1 MPSQLHSP
9 VMKKYL
15 KVPLTAL
22 AVALSVSSVSVIN
35 SQPTAA
41 QAQDFFCG
49 TRWATNADVAYPA
62 TMARRH
68 NGDFAIITWTENSRI
83 NDTWTPR
90 KRCQSVSQR
99 FEELNRQGKL
109 QALAVGTVNNQPVIC
124 GLGLGERRCN
134 SNNTLLTVTNGTDPG
149 KFLDNLLNTRTSASG
164 QPVLLNTNDRGRVA
178 IPDEDSNRVVRVSID
193 DIINA
198 HLSIPS
204 SNSQPPQPQPQSER
218 IW

>member
-1 MPSQLHSP
+1 
-9 VMKKYL
+9 MKKYL
-15 KVPLTAL
+15 TVPLTAL

-62 TMARRH
+62 TMVRH
-68 NGDFAIITWTENSRI
+68 RKGNIPIITWTGKRI

-90 KRCQSVSQR
+90 KRCETVSQR

-109 QALAVGTVNNQPVIC
+109 QALGVGRVNNQPVIC
-124 GLGLGERRCN
+124 GLGLGERGCN
-134 SNNTLLTVTNGTDPG
+134 SNNTLLTVTNGTDPYRM
-149 KFLDNLLNTRTSASG
+149 LDGLLNTRINASG
-164 QPVLLNTNDRGRVA
+164 QELYLKGGDPGRVVVNKDSDGVARVDLEA
-178 IPDEDSNRVVRVSID
+178 IYE
-193 DIINA
+193 A
-198 HLSIPS
+198 HLSVS
-204 SNSQPPQPQPQSER
+204 DSHQPQSEP

>member
-1 MPSQLHSP
+1 
-9 VMKKYL
+9 MKKYL

-41 QAQDFFCG
+41 QSRDFFCG
-49 TRWATNADVAYPA
+49 ANWATNADVAYPA
-62 TMARRH
+62 TMVRDR
-68 NGDFAIITWTENSRI
+68 NGRTPIITWTENSRI

-90 KRCQSVSQR
+90 KRCETVSQR

-109 QALAVGTVNNQPVIC
+109 QALGVGRVKNQPVIC
-124 GLGLGERRCN
+124 GLGLGELVCN
-134 SNNTLLTVTNGTDPG
+134 SNNTLLTITNGTDPV
-149 KFLDNLLNTRTSASG
+149 KFLHDLLNTRTSASG
-164 QPVLLNTNDRGRVA
+164 QPVLLNSNDRGRVA
-178 IPDEDSNRVVRVSID
+178 IPEEDSNGVVRVSIE

-198 HLSIPS
+198 QSTPS
-204 SNSQPPQPQPQSER
+204 SNSHPPQPQPQSDP

>member
-1 MPSQLHSP
+1 
-9 VMKKYL
+9 MKKYL
-15 KVPLTAL
+15 RAPLTAL

-49 TRWATNADVAYPA
+49 TKWATNADVAYPA
-62 TMARRH
+62 TMVRSR
-68 NGDFAIITWTENSRI
+68 NGDVPIITWTENSRI

-109 QALAVGTVNNQPVIC
+109 QALGVGRVNNQPVIC
-124 GLGLGERRCN
+124 GLGLGDGGCN
-134 SNNTLLTVTNGTDPG
+134 SNNTLLTVTNGIDPG
-149 KFLDNLLNTRTSASG
+149 RFLENLLNTRSNASG
-164 QPVLLNTNDRGRVA
+164 QVVLLNSNDRGRVA
-178 IPDEDSNRVVRVSID
+178 IPDKDSNGVVRVSID

-204 SNSQPPQPQPQSER
+204 SNSHPQQPQPQPER

>member
-1 MPSQLHSP
+1 
-9 VMKKYL
+9 MKKYL

-49 TRWATNADVAYPA
+49 ARWATNPDVAYPA
-62 TMARRH
+62 TKVRNR
-68 NGDFAIITWTENSRI
+68 NGNIPIIIWTENSRI

-90 KRCQSVSQR
+90 KRCETVSQR
-99 FEELNRQGKL
+99 FEELNRQKRL
-109 QALAVGTVNNQPVIC
+109 QALGVGRVNNQPVIC
-124 GLGLGERRCN
+124 GLGSGELACN
-134 SNNTLLTVTNGTDPG
+134 SNNTLLTVTNGTDPV
-149 KFLDNLLNTRTSASG
+149 KFLHDLLNTRTSASG
-164 QPVLLNTNDRGRVA
+164 QPVLLNSNDRSRVA
-178 IPDEDSNRVVRVSID
+178 IPEEDSNGVVRVSIE

-198 HLSIPS
+198 HSVPS

>member
-1 MPSQLHSP
+1 
-9 VMKKYL
+9 MKKYL

-41 QAQDFFCG
+41 QSQDFFCG
-49 TRWATNADVAYPA
+49 ARWATNPDVAYPA
-62 TMARRH
+62 TMVRNRH
-68 NGDFAIITWTENSRI
+68 GNIPIITWTENSRI

-90 KRCQSVSQR
+90 KRCETVSQR
-99 FEELNRQGKL
+99 FEELNRQKRL
-109 QALAVGTVNNQPVIC
+109 QALGVGRVNNQPVIC
-124 GLGLGERRCN
+124 GLGSGELACN
-134 SNNTLLTVTNGTDPG
+134 SNNTLLTVTNGTDPV
-149 KFLDNLLNTRTSASG
+149 KFLHDLLNTRTSASG
-164 QPVLLNTNDRGRVA
+164 QPVLLNENDRGRVA
-178 IPDEDSNRVVRVSID
+178 IPGKDSNGVVRVSIE

-204 SNSQPPQPQPQSER
+204 SNSHPPQPQPQSGR

>member
-1 MPSQLHSP
+1 
-9 VMKKYL
+9 MKKYL
-15 KVPLTAL
+15 RAPLTAL

-49 TRWATNADVAYPA
+49 TKWATNADVAYPA
-62 TMARRH
+62 TMVRSR
-68 NGDFAIITWTENSRI
+68 NGDVPIITWTENSRI

-109 QALAVGTVNNQPVIC
+109 QALGVGRVNNQPVIC
-124 GLGLGERRCN
+124 GLGLGERGCN
-134 SNNTLLTVTNGTDPG
+134 SNNTLLTVTNGTDPD
-149 KFLDNLLNTRTSASG
+149 KVLNSLLNTRVPLSAGASPE
-164 QPVLLNTNDRGRVA
+164 PVLLNTNDPGRVA
-178 IPDEDSNRVVRVSID
+178 IPNEDSDGVVRVSID

-204 SNSQPPQPQPQSER
+204 SNSHPQQPQPQPEL
-218 IW
+218 IF